1 MARSLLVVKVM
12 AAMFAAVFSISVQAR
27 DVSAQQAG
35 VEYARHEVG
44 KADELHKA
52 NLAELHEAEKKLAK
66 RKKAFELQTIKVAGD
81 RKKAQLSKLRL
92 KEAGKKLSKAQAKL
106 DQAWK

>member
-1 MARSLLVVKVM
+1 MARSLLVAQVM
-12 AAMFAAVFSISVQAR
+12 AAMFAAVFSIAAQAR

-52 NLAELHEAEKKLAK
+52 NLEELHDAEKVLAK
-66 RKKAFELQTIKVAGD
+66 RKKAFELQAIKVAGD
-81 RKKAQLSKLRL
+81 RKKA
-92 KEAGKKLSKAQAKL
+92 KLSKRSLTAASKKLKKAQAIL